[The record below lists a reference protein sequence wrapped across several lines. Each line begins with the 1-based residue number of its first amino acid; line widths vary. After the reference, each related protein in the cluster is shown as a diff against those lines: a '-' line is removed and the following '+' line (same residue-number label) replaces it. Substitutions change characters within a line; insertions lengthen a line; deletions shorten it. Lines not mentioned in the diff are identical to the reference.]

1 MKRKV
6 ISKLPQNYASLLT
19 TIKQRIQTAQVRTA
33 LAGNASMLMLYWDVG
48 NLLVER
54 QAEAG
59 WGASVL
65 PRLAIDLRN
74 ELPEVK
80 GFSVRILMLMTQF
93 AREYPEFRAI
103 AQPPV
108 AQLESHSRDDS
119 IKSSRPSK
127 GQPSLA
133 QLPAETTNAA
143 IWQRAVAQLPW
154 AHNIILI
161 QKVKDLPTRLW
172 YAQAA
177 FENGWSRDVLSL
189 QIDSHA
195 HKRQG
200 KAVTNF
206 ERTLP
211 SPQSDLAAQLLKDPY
226 IFDFLTLEKPFHER
240 ELETGLLRH
249 LQDFLVE
256 LGTGFAFVG
265 RQIHMDVGDD
275 DFYIDLL
282 FYHLHLRCFIVI
294 DLKVGKF
301 KAEYAGKI
309 HPVRY
314 ICHVLLRLCAQE
326 PFRWS
331 VLHRLH
337 KRPSAAHPTTRS
349 RRSAVDCEAFT
360 SRIDL
365 QRSMSLSKRCR
376 SPRETPEIRMGK
388 AIHQVSTRGLS
399 HGVNFYLNAVDDR
412 MKHESDQPSIGLI
425 LCEDKN
431 KIVAEYALRGMDK
444 SIGVSAYELTRA
456 LPTKLKSALPSIEQL
471 EAELSPTRSS
481 KPAATVKKKSTK
493 SPRRRKPE

>member
-1 MKRKV
+1 MKKSRKHNP
-6 ISKLPQNYASLLT
+6 LPSAIADYGNLLT
-19 TIKQRIQTAQVRTA
+19 DIKQRIRSAQVRTA
-33 LAGNASMLMLYWDVG
+33 MSSNVNMLALYWEIGGV
-48 NLLVER
+48 LAVR
-54 QAEAG
+54 QQEEG
-59 WGASVL
+59 WGAAVL
-65 PRLAIDLRN
+65 PRLAVDLLN
-74 ELPEVK
+74 ELPELK
-80 GFSVRILMLMTQF
+80 GFSDRNMRRMIQF
-93 AREYPEFRAI
+93 HQEYPELFSI
-103 AQPPV
+103 WPLPV
-108 AQLESHSRDDS
+108 A
-119 IKSSRPSK
+119 KSSEAIPAPSIRSLPVAKLENRAAATSK
-127 GQPSLA
+127 GQPPVV
-133 QLPAETTNAA
+133 QFPAETTDAA

-177 FENGWSRDVLSL
+177 FEHGWSRDVLSL

-265 RQIHMDVGDD
+265 RQVHMEVGDD

-301 KAEYAGKI
+301 KAEYAGK
-309 HPVRY
+309 
-314 ICHVLLRLCAQE
+314 
-326 PFRWS
+326 
-331 VLHRLH
+331 
-337 KRPSAAHPTTRS
+337 
-349 RRSAVDCEAFT
+349 
-360 SRIDL
+360 
-365 QRSMSLSKRCR
+365 M
-376 SPRETPEIRMGK
+376 
-388 AIHQVSTRGLS
+388 
-399 HGVNFYLNAVDDR
+399 NFYLNAVDDR

-431 KIVAEYALRGMDK
+431 KIVAEYALRGMEK

-456 LPTKLKSALPSIEQL
+456 LPKNLQSSLPSIEQL
-471 EAELSPTRSS
+471 EAELSPARSS
-481 KPAATVKKKSTK
+481 KPAATAKKKPTK

>member
-1 MKRKV
+1 MKKSRKPNPV
-6 ISKLPQNYASLLT
+6 PSAIADYGNLLT
-19 TIKQRIQTAQVRTA
+19 DIKQRIRSAQVRTA
-33 LAGNASMLMLYWDVG
+33 MSSNVNMLALYWEIGGV
-48 NLLVER
+48 LAVR
-54 QAEAG
+54 QQEEG
-59 WGASVL
+59 WGAAVL
-65 PRLAIDLRN
+65 PRLAVDLLN
-74 ELPEVK
+74 ELPELK
-80 GFSVRILMLMTQF
+80 GFSDRNMRRMIQF
-93 AREYPEFRAI
+93 HQEYPELFSI
-103 AQPPV
+103 WPLPV
-108 AQLESHSRDDS
+108 A
-119 IKSSRPSK
+119 KSSEANPDPSIRSLPVAKLENRAALTSK
-127 GQPSLA
+127 GPRPVA
-133 QLPAETTNAA
+133 QLPAETTDAA

-265 RQIHMDVGDD
+265 RQVHMEVGDD

-301 KAEYAGKI
+301 RAEYAGK
-309 HPVRY
+309 
-314 ICHVLLRLCAQE
+314 
-326 PFRWS
+326 
-331 VLHRLH
+331 
-337 KRPSAAHPTTRS
+337 
-349 RRSAVDCEAFT
+349 
-360 SRIDL
+360 
-365 QRSMSLSKRCR
+365 M
-376 SPRETPEIRMGK
+376 
-388 AIHQVSTRGLS
+388 
-399 HGVNFYLNAVDDR
+399 NFYLNAVDDR
-412 MKHESDQPSIGLI
+412 MKHESDHLSIGLI

-431 KIVAEYALRGMDK
+431 KVVAEYALRGMEK

-456 LPTKLKSALPSIEQL
+456 LPKKFQSALPSIEQL
-471 EAELSPTRSS
+471 EAELSPVRSS
-481 KPAATVKKKSTK
+481 KPAAAAKKKPSK